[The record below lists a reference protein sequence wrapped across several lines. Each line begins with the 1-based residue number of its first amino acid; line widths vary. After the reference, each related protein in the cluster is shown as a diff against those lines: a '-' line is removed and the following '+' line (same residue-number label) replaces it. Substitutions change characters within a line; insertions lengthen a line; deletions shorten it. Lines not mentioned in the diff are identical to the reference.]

1 MSKRISRKSTFTA
14 SEAAD
19 ELGLHVSTVYRY
31 IRSGR
36 LRAYQYP
43 TGTLRI
49 PRVALVRFRREALL
63 PGKLIQDRSP
73 GRKRNFKMF
82 RSMFATAGALVE
94 VLKKIAARVF
104 LTDKENV

>member
-1 MSKRISRKSTFTA
+1 MRKRISRKSTFTA

-19 ELGLHVSTVYRY
+19 ELGLHVSTIYRY
-31 IRSGR
+31 IHAGR

-49 PRVALVRFRREALL
+49 ARTALMEFRQEALL
-63 PGKLIQDRSP
+63 PSKLIRDRSP

-82 RSMFATAGALVE
+82 RSMFAKAGALVE
-94 VLKKIAARVF
+94 ALKKIAARIF
-104 LTDKENV
+104 LTSRENV